1 MKKLMAIFEK
11 SSAIDVWHGGN
22 YVLDDFSESFPPRII
37 IPAKNRIEN
46 FWLFRDWKSPQKT
59 LCNQN

>member
-1 MKKLMAIFEK
+1 MKKLMAILEK
-11 SSAIDVWHGGN
+11 SSAIDVGHGGN

-46 FWLFRDWKSPQKT
+46 F
-59 LCNQN
+59 